1 MNIRNAKVSDV
12 SEINALITSH
22 AELERMLFRSIAE
35 IYESLQT
42 FVVAEIDG
50 KIVGCCALSVIWA
63 DLCEVKSLAVDNS
76 FMGKGIGKSLV
87 LAIVDKAR
95 ELGLKKVFTL
105 TLEPKFFERADFQQ
119 VEKEALPM
127 KVWSDCARC
136 SKQDHCDEIALVR
149 DI

>member
-22 AELERMLFRSIAE
+22 AELERMLFRSVAD
-35 IYESLQT
+35 IYESLQS

-76 FMGKGIGKSLV
+76 SMGKGIGKSLV

>member
-22 AELERMLFRSIAE
+22 AELERMLFRSMAE
-35 IYESLQT
+35 IYESLQS

-50 KIVGCCALSVIWA
+50 KIVGCCALSVIWS

-105 TLEPKFFERADFQQ
+105 TLEPTFFERADFQQ

>member
-1 MNIRNAKVSDV
+1 MEIRNAGVSDV
-12 SEINALITSH
+12 TAIHALISSH
-22 AELERMLFRSIAE
+22 AELERMLFRSIAD

-42 FVVAEIDG
+42 FMVADIDG
-50 KIVGCCALSVIWA
+50 KVVGCCALSVIWS

-76 FMGKGIGKSLV
+76 FMSKGIGKSLV
-87 LAIVDKAR
+87 LAVVEKAR
-95 ELGLKKVFTL
+95 GLGLKKVFTL
-105 TLEPKFFERADFQQ
+105 TLEPVFFERGGFQV
-119 VEKEALPM
+119 VEKETLPM

>member
-1 MNIRNAKVSDV
+1 MEIRIAKVSDV
-12 SEINALITSH
+12 SRINALITSH
-22 AELERMLFRSIAE
+22 AELERMLFRSMAE
-35 IYESLQT
+35 IYESLQS

-50 KIVGCCALSVIWA
+50 NIVGCCALSVIWA